1 MFLFQMPLI
10 STSPTSQHPPSHSLL
25 SQLGGIVNPPDR
37 FCHLEFDSTT
47 GDYMYNYD
55 TRQDYPSTAFI
66 ADILNERRIIPIFAI
81 PPLKQ
86 STYFNLRDTIRS
98 AFIGNLADDEDDLL
112 SEIERQ
118 YRVGCNETP
127 SHGHQW
133 LARLFPLT

>member
-1 MFLFQMPLI
+1 
-10 STSPTSQHPPSHSLL
+10 
-25 SQLGGIVNPPDR
+25 
-37 FCHLEFDSTT
+37 
-47 GDYMYNYD
+47 MYNYD

-98 AFIGNLADDEDDLL
+98 AFIGNLADDEGDLL

-118 YRVGCNETP
+118 YRVGCNETL
-127 SHGHQW
+127 SHGHQC
-133 LARLFPLT
+133 LARLPPMDMSLWPDSSH

>member
-1 MFLFQMPLI
+1 
-10 STSPTSQHPPSHSLL
+10 
-25 SQLGGIVNPPDR
+25 
-37 FCHLEFDSTT
+37 
-47 GDYMYNYD
+47 MYNYD

-118 YRVGCNETP
+118 YRVGCSETLP
-127 SHGHQW
+127 WTSVSGLTLPIDMSLWPDSSH
-133 LARLFPLT
+133 